1 MADLVRFVLLDI
13 EGTTTSISFVQD
25 CLFPFVQRTLAQYL
39 NENWTE
45 SSLHADIE
53 LLRSDAADEHKN
65 GNLAIP
71 TIPSRDQASDE
82 QLKQAIIRNVHYQMS
97 IDRKSSSLK
106 SLQGHI
112 WSRGYETGELI
123 GQ

>member
-1 MADLVRFVLLDI
+1 MPAIVLLDI

-25 CLFPFVQRTLAQYL
+25 CLFPFVQRVLAQYL
-39 NENWTE
+39 NDNWNE
-45 SSLHADIE
+45 PSLQADIE
-53 LLRSDAADEHKN
+53 LLRDDAASEHQN
-65 GNLAIP
+65 GNSAIP
-71 TIPSRDQASDE
+71 LIPNRDQAGDDE
-82 QLKQAIIRNVHYQMS
+82 LKQAIIRNVDYQMS

-112 WSRGYETGELI
+112 WHSGYENGELI

>member
-1 MADLVRFVLLDI
+1 MTPTVLLDI

-25 CLFPFVQRTLAQYL
+25 CLFPFVLRSLAQYL
-39 NENWTE
+39 NENWTQA
-45 SSLHADIE
+45 SLHADIE
-53 LLRSDAADEHKN
+53 LLRSDALNEHQN
-65 GNLAIP
+65 GNSAIP
-71 TIPSRDQASDE
+71 LIPSRAQASDE
-82 QLKQAIIRNVHYQMS
+82 LKEAIIRNVRYQMS

-112 WSRGYETGELI
+112 WSQGYENGELI